1 MYGNKKETDK
11 KGAGKKGMP
20 RVRERIWDEYEN
32 GWHCTVPSL
41 WMGGED
47 LIMTCNG
54 CKAKDVGACTAH
66 GGTGWDPRAG
76 NEGNG
81 AAGTD
86 SERGIIKPCP
96 HRYAGCISQNGY
108 MCFHEG
114 PCDPCDS
121 KGHRFTVVYSVVDG
135 QTLMAREY
143 GRKKELVFGIPDEII
158 NADAA
163 IAGTAFADAVPFDPA
178 KFISDIVCR

>member
-47 LIMTCNG
+47 LIMTCDG

-66 GGTGWDPRAG
+66 GGVGWDPRVG
-76 NEGNG
+76 
-81 AAGTD
+81 
-86 SERGIIKPCP
+86 SHPCP
-96 HRYAGCISQNGY
+96 EAGIVP
-108 MCFHEG
+108 G
-114 PCDPCDS
+114 PCAAVL
-121 KGHRFTVVYSVVDG
+121 G
-135 QTLMAREY
+135 
-143 GRKKELVFGIPDEII
+143 KKKPAPII
-158 NADAA
+158 V
-163 IAGTAFADAVPFDPA
+163 G
-178 KFISDIVCR
+178 S